1 VETKKLWWVGLF
13 AIAMAY
19 VESAIVVYIRRI
31 YGISDL
37 IIDIPPFDPVLA
49 PIEVGR
55 ELATLIMLLAVGWA
69 VGKSLQSRLSFTFI
83 IFGVWDIFYYIWLKL
98 FIGWPNSLFS
108 PDILFLI
115 PLPWWGPVIAPV
127 LIACLMV
134 AGGILVVLST
144 DKGRKIRLSKIDW
157 MTFIASVLILLYSFM
172 EDALSIMPADVE
184 TLAQLRPISFNWS
197 IYIIGLVI
205 AGYAVLHTT
214 WSGNQ
219 KEDL

>member
-1 VETKKLWWVGLF
+1 MF

>member
-1 VETKKLWWVGLF
+1 
-13 AIAMAY
+13 
-19 VESAIVVYIRRI
+19 
-31 YGISDL
+31 
-37 IIDIPPFDPVLA
+37 
-49 PIEVGR
+49 
-55 ELATLIMLLAVGWA
+55 
-69 VGKSLQSRLSFTFI
+69 
-83 IFGVWDIFYYIWLKL
+83 
-98 FIGWPNSLFS
+98 
-108 PDILFLI
+108 
-115 PLPWWGPVIAPV
+115 V